1 VVSFVW
7 LAPYAHVSDQV
18 LPVRHDDL
26 LRRDGRTRRMQHEG
40 IVTLTGPGDTPAV
53 GREWWHEAAT

>member
-1 VVSFVW
+1 VVK
-7 LAPYAHVSDQV
+7 
-18 LPVRHDDL
+18 RHL
-26 LRRDGRTRRMQHEG
+26 EPMVEPG